1 MTSVKPQWFALD
13 GNAAWMCSC
22 VSYLDNSVG
31 KELCVVTGENIST
44 WGYQGPTIKSE
55 GFCVWTECLS
65 DDVQEEK

>member
-1 MTSVKPQWFALD
+1 
-13 GNAAWMCSC
+13 MCSC